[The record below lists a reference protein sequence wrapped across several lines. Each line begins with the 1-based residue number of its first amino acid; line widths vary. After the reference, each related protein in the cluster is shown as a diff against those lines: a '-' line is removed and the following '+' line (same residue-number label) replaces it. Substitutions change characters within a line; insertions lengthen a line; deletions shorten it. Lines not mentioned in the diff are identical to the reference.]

1 MSTVAEKIAGFGVVP
16 VVVLDDVK
24 DAAPLAKALVE
35 GGLPCAEVTFRTAAA
50 EESIR
55 IMATE
60 YPDMFV
66 GAGTVLT
73 IEQVDRAVAAGAKF
87 IVSPGFDPEIVDYCL
102 EKEIPV
108 FPGCITPSEVA
119 QAVKRGLK
127 VVKFFPAEQFGGVAT
142 IKAMA
147 APYVGLKF
155 MPTGGVSAKNLESY
169 LSCDKIIVCGGSW
182 MVKGDLVKAG
192 KFDEIK
198 NLTEEAVKLAASIR
212 NK

>member
-16 VVVLDDVK
+16 VVVLEDVK

-55 IMATE
+55 VMTTE

-87 IVSPGFDPEIVDYCL
+87 IVSPGFDHEIVDYCL

-169 LSCDKIIVCGGSW
+169 LSCDKIIACGGSW

-198 NLTEEAVKLAASIR
+198 TLTEEAVKLAASIR